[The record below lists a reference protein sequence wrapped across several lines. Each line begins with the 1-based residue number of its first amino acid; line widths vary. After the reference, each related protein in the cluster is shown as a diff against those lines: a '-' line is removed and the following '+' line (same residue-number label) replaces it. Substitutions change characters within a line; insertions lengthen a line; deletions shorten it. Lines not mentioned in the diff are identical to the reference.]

1 MSAPDL
7 DLIGMAV
14 TEAQAVLELVAEKL
28 GADKP
33 LEADTAF
40 TLFAAVTAAISR
52 LDAVHDALQDT
63 IDSSDTPLAVAAP
76 EALQ

>member
-52 LDAVHDALQDT
+52 LDALQDT
-63 IDSSDTPLAVAAP
+63 LDGSDTPLAVAAP

>member
-7 DLIGMAV
+7 ERAGIAV

-40 TLFAAVTAAISR
+40 TLFAAVAAAISR
-52 LDAVHDALQDT
+52 LDAVHDALQYALDG
-63 IDSSDTPLAVAAP
+63 SDTSLAVAAP